1 MPTAKKLYL
10 VPERLSGTD
19 DKCRA
24 GCRWR
29 MTQVQAGLRVPV
41 VRIRDMVREDS
52 VLTVRM
58 LADALNISKSTCH
71 QILREDLGFGRSTY

>member
-1 MPTAKKLYL
+1 
-10 VPERLSGTD
+10 
-19 DKCRA
+19 
-24 GCRWR
+24 

-52 VLTVRM
+52 ALTVRM